1 METWKTGVKVDM
13 IMMGMMLFLLERFLR
28 KWRTKL
34 LTFILKFVSNFYL
47 VKKQETILYN
57 LEISD

>member
-13 IMMGMMLFLLERFLR
+13 IMMVMMLFLLERFLR

-47 VKKQETILYN
+47 VKKHETISYN

>member
-1 METWKTGVKVDM
+1 
-13 IMMGMMLFLLERFLR
+13 MMGMMLFLLERFLR

-34 LTFILKFVSNFYL
+34 LTFILKFVSNFYV
-47 VKKQETILYN
+47 VKKHETILYN

>member
-34 LTFILKFVSNFYL
+34 LAFILKFVSNFYL
-47 VKKQETILYN
+47 VKKHETILYN

>member
-13 IMMGMMLFLLERFLR
+13 IMMVMMLFLLERFLR

-47 VKKQETILYN
+47 VKKHETILYN

>member
-34 LTFILKFVSNFYL
+34 LTFILKFASNFYL
-47 VKKQETILYN
+47 VKKHETILYN

>member
-47 VKKQETILYN
+47 VKKHETILYN